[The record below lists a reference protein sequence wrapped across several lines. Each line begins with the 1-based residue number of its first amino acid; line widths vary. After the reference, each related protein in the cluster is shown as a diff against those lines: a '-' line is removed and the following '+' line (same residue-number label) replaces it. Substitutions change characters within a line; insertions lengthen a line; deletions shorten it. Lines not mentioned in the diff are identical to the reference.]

1 MMNMNSVIIFFV
13 LMSVMSSTWAD
24 DDVTSSTEK
33 SSHRNWHFN
42 ANIAYTSRTLSG
54 TIANQTGITDN
65 VFGDLV
71 ATGDSMNVDS
81 SNGVMLALSA
91 QYKRWGMGLTQ
102 PGESHYP
109 LYPQHTGSR
118 GRQIRLL
125 LWVCS
130 LPA

>member
-1 MMNMNSVIIFFV
+1 MMKSNSVIIFFV
-13 LMSVMSSTWAD
+13 LMSVMSTTWAD

-71 ATGDSMNVDS
+71 ATGDAM
-81 SNGVMLALSA
+81 NGVWFSPSYGQAHGRNCADVLALEWA
-91 QYKRWGMGLTQ
+91 
-102 PGESHYP
+102 
-109 LYPQHTGSR
+109 TGS
-118 GRQIRLL
+118 
-125 LWVCS
+125 VD
-130 LPA
+130 